1 MRASK
6 TDGEV
11 EVFAGSEREE
21 GSVDGKVNDCQFRQ
35 PMGICT
41 ESESVIY
48 IFDAQT
54 NSIKIC
60 TKMVECAKFFN
71 SIGQLF
77 YAFFYPLQ
85 KSKLLCKVCR

>member
-1 MRASK
+1 MWMMK

-41 ESESVIY
+41 ETESVIY
-48 IFDAQT
+48 ICDAQT
-54 NSIKIC
+54 NFIKIC
-60 TKMVECAKFFN
+60 TKMVECAETPLVSLLMFFL
-71 SIGQLF
+71 SI
-77 YAFFYPLQ
+77 A
-85 KSKLLCKVCR
+85 KELLCEVCR